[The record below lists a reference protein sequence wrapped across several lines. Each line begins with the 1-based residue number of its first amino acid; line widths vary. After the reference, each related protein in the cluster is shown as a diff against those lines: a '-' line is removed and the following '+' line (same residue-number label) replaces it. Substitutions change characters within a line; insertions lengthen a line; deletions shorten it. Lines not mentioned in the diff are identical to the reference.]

1 MQIIVVALIPF
12 FFFVKL
18 ISAKIVTGQTI
29 GYLKFAAKLV
39 ITTLYIA
46 IGMAIVLK
54 TFQFLIQNS
63 F

>member
-18 ISAKIVTGQTI
+18 IYAKIVTGQTI
-29 GYLKFAAKLV
+29 GCLKFAAKLA
-39 ITTLYIA
+39 A

-54 TFQFLIQNS
+54 TFQLYIYR
-63 F
+63 